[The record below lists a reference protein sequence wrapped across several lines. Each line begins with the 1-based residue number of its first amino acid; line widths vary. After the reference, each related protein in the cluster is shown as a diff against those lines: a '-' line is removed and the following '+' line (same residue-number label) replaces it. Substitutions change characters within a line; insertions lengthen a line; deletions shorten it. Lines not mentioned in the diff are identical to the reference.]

1 MKRILIQDTLS
12 ISVSTINNKKVVEV
26 ITNGKG
32 MIFSSENT
40 GIAVDE
46 MEKEIIDFID
56 NVPESPI
63 VNKAEIVVE
72 EKKEE
77 KKDVVVKP
85 KSSKAKSAT
94 KENEAV
100 DLFKAEQEVV
110 QEESGTTVEEVKKE
124 DVIVPK
130 EEEGW

>member
-56 NVPESPI
+56 NVPYLKEHSLRRIQIFKTEPHF
-63 VNKAEIVVE
+63 EIILD
-72 EKKEE
+72 K
-77 KKDVVVKP
+77 
-85 KSSKAKSAT
+85 
-94 KENEAV
+94 
-100 DLFKAEQEVV
+100 
-110 QEESGTTVEEVKKE
+110 
-124 DVIVPK
+124 
-130 EEEGW
+130 